1 MKLILCKNSF
11 LVNDYV
17 KAYYLDESDIND
29 FEENSVENHSQQNFA
44 NIENLLN
51 DDKLLNLDFFHNESP
66 YNVSSVY
73 VNLSDIYDNG
83 SNQLKDII
91 CNYDTPIY
99 IVVDYTP
106 VSQESLVQNIEFYSG
121 DYINI
126 FLNPAI
132 FIDYESSTLDIEK
145 INKFSISDINSNILE
160 SSDFLFNTDEE
171 SEKFGTVLS
180 FKIPNSEF

>member
-1 MKLILCKNSF
+1 M
-11 LVNDYV
+11 
-17 KAYYLDESDIND
+17 
-29 FEENSVENHSQQNFA
+29 
-44 NIENLLN
+44 
-51 DDKLLNLDFFHNESP
+51 
-66 YNVSSVY
+66 
-73 VNLSDIYDNG
+73 
-83 SNQLKDII
+83 
-91 CNYDTPIY
+91 
-99 IVVDYTP
+99 
-106 VSQESLVQNIEFYSG
+106 VQNIEFYSG

-180 FKIPNSEF
+180 FKIP